1 VNDEFTAAAPAGE
14 RPVEYAG
21 FGRRLTAA
29 LLDSAVWIIGI
40 SFFNPFVLIGGD
52 KQVALLVTLVVFSA
66 WFNYFALC
74 EWHWG
79 QTIGKNALGIRVLP
93 LHGGP
98 LSWQEAALRNLL
110 RLIDLPLAL
119 VGADYAIV
127 RGSPRRQR
135 LGDRAAKTIVV
146 RERSPEAVAAAAI
159 ESGAEPVVPAPPPAG
174 ATAAEILGDATAALG
189 QHPAAGSVMASSP
202 HSPGSVPPPGVAPP
216 IPPSP
221 AFGPEAMTGIAAR
234 VTWTPLQA
242 VAGLFAALI
251 AALVLSIPI
260 AIADPNI
267 GTDDAS
273 VVANTLAQLIQT
285 FALIGIP
292 LAIAYRTSGRTS
304 IRDALDRLGLR
315 SFKPSAFGWMGVAVV
330 AYLVIATVSYL
341 IINPTQDDI
350 ASDFG
355 PWPLQILMIAIAAPL
370 SEELSFRGFF
380 FGGLRARMPALAA
393 ALISGALFGLLHAPG
408 GIGVVPQLFAFGTIL
423 ALLYEKTGSIVPGML
438 LHILNNTL
446 GLIAN

>member
-1 VNDEFTAAAPAGE
+1 VNSEFTAAAPAGE

-21 FGRRLTAA
+21 FGRRFAAA
-29 LLDSAVWIIGI
+29 LMDSAVWIVGLA
-40 SFFNPFVLIGGD
+40 FFNPFVFVGGSESAALI
-52 KQVALLVTLVVFSA
+52 VSLVFFSA

-74 EWHWG
+74 EWRWG
-79 QTIGKNALGIRVLP
+79 QTIGKNAFGLRVLP

-98 LSWQEAALRNLL
+98 LSWQDAALRNLL
-110 RLIDLPLAL
+110 RLVDLPLAL

-127 RGSPRRQR
+127 RSSPRHQR

-146 RERSPEAVAAAAI
+146 RERPE
-159 ESGAEPVVPAPPPAG
+159 EPVASVATPGAVPASEIFGAATDALSGHPAAVSVPPPSSPASSRTPLGAAWAGLREPAPPAPPP
-174 ATAAEILGDATAALG
+174 TDK
-189 QHPAAGSVMASSP
+189 
-202 HSPGSVPPPGVAPP
+202 
-216 IPPSP
+216 
-221 AFGPEAMTGIAAR
+221 TGIAAR
-234 VTWTPLQA
+234 VTWTPLQG
-242 VAGLFAALI
+242 VGGILAALL
-251 AALVLSIPI
+251 AAIVLSIPI

-273 VVANTLAQLIQT
+273 VAANTLAQLIQT

-315 SFKPSAFGWMGVAVV
+315 SFKPSAFGWMGAAVV
-330 AYLVIATVSYL
+330 AYLVIAAVSYL
-341 IINPTQDDI
+341 IINPTQEDI

-355 PWPLQILMIAIAAPL
+355 PWPLQILMIAIAAPV